1 MLFEPIKVKALK
13 FRNRIVMA
21 PMCQYSSDEGG
32 FVKDWHLFHYASRA
46 VGGVGLIIVEAT
58 SVDPNGRISPRDLGI
73 WSDQHVEGLKK
84 LTDAIHEN
92 GAKVAIQ
99 LAHAGRKSKTAKSP
113 IAPSAI
119 RFSEEYREPL
129 RLDKDE
135 IAKVVDRFS
144 KAAKRSV
151 LAGFDAIE
159 IHAAHGYLVNEFLSP
174 LTNKRN
180 DAYGGDIERR
190 SRFLKEIVESVKKEI
205 PPTMPLLV
213 RVSASDYY
221 KGGNEVNEIIK
232 VVNMIDGIDV
242 VDVSGGGI
250 MPEVHVK
257 TFTGYQLDNAF
268 KIKKETGLPVIG
280 GGLVATYPLAEYA
293 VNTKCDFVFVGRQLL
308 RDPYWPLKIAKE
320 AGADLEWPFQYKR
333 AK

>member
-13 FRNRIVMA
+13 LRNRIVMA

-32 FVKDWHLFHYASRA
+32 FVKDWHLSHYASRA

-58 SVDPNGRISPRDLGI
+58 SVDPNGRISSKDLGI

-99 LAHAGRKSKTAKSP
+99 LAHAGRKSKTANSP
-113 IAPSAI
+113 IAPSVI
-119 RFSEEYREPL
+119 RFSEEYREPI

-135 IAKVVDRFS
+135 MVKVVERFS
-144 KAAKRSV
+144 KAAKCSV

-159 IHAAHGYLVNEFLSP
+159 IHAAHGYLINEFLSP
-174 LTNKRN
+174 LTNKRS

-190 SRFLKEIVESVKKEI
+190 ARFLKEIVEGVKAEI
-205 PPTMPLLV
+205 PSTTPIIL

-221 KGGNEVNEIIK
+221 EGGNK
-232 VVNMIDGIDV
+232 VEDVAKIVSLLQGIDI
-242 VDVSGGGI
+242 VDVSGGGV
-250 MPEVHVK
+250 MPEIHTK
-257 TFTGYQLDNAF
+257 IFAGYQLDNAF
-268 KIKKETGLPVIG
+268 KIKKETGLHVIG
-280 GGLVATYPLAEYA
+280 GGLITTYPLAEYA
-293 VNTKCDFVFVGRQLL
+293 VNTKCNFVFVGRQLL
-308 RDPYWPLKIAKE
+308 RDPYWPLRIAKE
-320 AGADLEWPFQYKR
+320 AGIDLEWPFQYKR